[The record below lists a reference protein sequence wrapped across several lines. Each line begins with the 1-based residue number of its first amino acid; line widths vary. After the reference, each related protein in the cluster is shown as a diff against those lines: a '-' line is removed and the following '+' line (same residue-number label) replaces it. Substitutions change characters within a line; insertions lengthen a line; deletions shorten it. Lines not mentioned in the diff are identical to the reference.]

1 MSETRQTAEGTG
13 GGRQIRAVPPAWKS
27 ETRRGVPS
35 LRCVRALPKPCMPG
49 WVRSRLTV
57 NTASRQPFMSRPWVS
72 SHLREK
78 SSRGNPTP
86 RFPMPPQSYVI
97 RKKQHE
103 ESSDREVV
111 VRYEALRLQ
120 LSQLS
125 ALGLLTDEGWK
136 NEPSHAHL
144 WLSWRHLSRALF
156 LLARCGARC
165 LRTTIRGCLPRTEP
179 KRTASH
185 PSSPS
190 RRSPLPQNKFD
201 KLGGRIDADASDTPD
216 VDELWATKG
225 IVLPVG
231 TFKEKCAH
239 TRARCSFVFSS
250 AKSLL
255 FRGPHDPRAHHIFG
269 NHSAI
274 ARVLRCVGHRVHVAA
289 GGLNVDRAP
298 PRYLSH
304 IYHRHLRLARWQV
317 DDRQE
322 GDFAQIPQRL
332 VSALRLV
339 SSQRYREPAASVSQV
354 LGGRALVHTS

>member
-1 MSETRQTAEGTG
+1 MWGSSFCSLTAV
-13 GGRQIRAVPPAWKS
+13 GRRVPRRKNRCGQGEKSVPPLTISARACIGLPIRAIPPVEIGDSARS
-27 ETRRGVPS
+27 AESPM
-35 LRCVRALPKPCMPG
+35 CRALPKPCMPG

-225 IVLPVG
+225 IVLPG
-231 TFKEKCAH
+231 RHLQGEMCAH
-239 TRARCSFVFSS
+239 ARAMQ
-250 AKSLL
+250 
-255 FRGPHDPRAHHIFG
+255 
-269 NHSAI
+269 
-274 ARVLRCVGHRVHVAA
+274 
-289 GGLNVDRAP
+289 
-298 PRYLSH
+298 
-304 IYHRHLRLARWQV
+304 LRLFICQV
-317 DDRQE
+317 PSLQ
-322 GDFAQIPQRL
+322 G
-332 VSALRLV
+332 
-339 SSQRYREPAASVSQV
+339 
-354 LGGRALVHTS
+354 TS